1 MPGTARHGTGLS
13 ITALPGPIECDALV
27 IGAGPVGL
35 FQVFQLG
42 LLGIPA
48 QVVDSLPVPG
58 GQCIEL
64 YADKPIYDIPAVQVC
79 TGRELVDRLLL
90 QIKPFSPGF
99 HLGQTVSGLALR
111 DDGRFDVQTEGQTGN
126 QTGSQTGNQ
135 TSGHGRIGT
144 HFISRTVVVAGG
156 VGAFEPRALKV
167 DGVARHVGSQLF
179 YRLPEPGA
187 ANPFSGHQVLVVGGD
202 EAAVSAAVRLADA
215 TVAGQG
221 TDATAPARV
230 TLLHRRSTLNAEPAL
245 LARFHALCDAGAL
258 HLEVG
263 QILAI
268 DEDDSPARR
277 LVAVH
282 TIDDHNTPRRLPVD
296 ALLVQLGLSPKLGPI
311 AHWGLALER
320 RQLVADPAHFE
331 TSTPGI
337 FAVGDVI
344 TYPGKKKLILCGFHE
359 ATLAAFAAAARL
371 RPEAPVPLQYTT
383 TSPLLHQRLGVATPG
398 RSD

>member
-1 MPGTARHGTGLS
+1 MGMHGAEL
-13 ITALPGPIECDALV
+13 LVPGPLIAGALNAVECDALV

-35 FQVFQLG
+35 FLVFQLG
-42 LLGIPA
+42 LLGIHG

-90 QIKPFSPGF
+90 QVKPFTPTF
-99 HLGQTVSGLALR
+99 HLGQTVTGLAQR
-111 DDGRFDVQTEGQTGN
+111 GDGRFDIQTR
-126 QTGSQTGNQ
+126 
-135 TSGHGRIGT
+135 SGL

-167 DGVARHVGSQLF
+167 DGVARHLGTQLF

-187 ANPFSGHQVLVVGGD
+187 ASALSGRQVLVVGGD
-202 EAAVSAAVRLADA
+202 EAAVSAAVQLAEAIAAGSA
-215 TVAGQG
+215 TGHPPP
-221 TDATAPARV
+221 APAPSHV

-245 LARFHALCDAGAL
+245 LTRFQALCGSAVL
-258 HLEVG
+258 HFEVG
-263 QILAI
+263 QILGI
-268 DEDDSPARR
+268 DEDNSPARR
-277 LVAVH
+277 LLAVQ
-282 TIDDHNTPRRLPVD
+282 TIDEHNTPHRLPVD
-296 ALLVQLGLSPKLGPI
+296 VLLVQLGLSPKLGPI
-311 AHWGLALER
+311 AHWGLALAR
-320 RQLVADPAHFE
+320 RQLVVDPAHFE

-344 TYPGKKKLILCGFHE
+344 TYPGKKKLILSGFHE
-359 ATLAAFAAAARL
+359 ATLAAFAAVARL
-371 RPEAPVPLQYTT
+371 RPTEPVLLQYTT

-398 RSD
+398 RTG